1 MRLWDRAFGSLHGI
15 RILEL
20 NGDLSAAIGKTYL
33 LHHEVQIR
41 FGFGYR
47 EVPALFTSWD
57 VHPRNPTALTLLPAR
72 MASSTSGSV
81 RASFNS

>member
-47 EVPALFTSWD
+47 EVPALFT
-57 VHPRNPTALTLLPAR
+57 LLGRPSEKSYGVGR
-72 MASSTSGSV
+72 KNMSCSSAINMV
-81 RASFNS
+81 